1 MDYIMLDNDKWEDAG
16 KKYRLISLNRRPES
30 TGVELELEYNGEI
43 VRRVEAYH
51 NIEWLEEKE

>member
-1 MDYIMLDNDKWEDAG
+1 MDYIMLDNDKWEDVG

-43 VRRVEAYH
+43 IRKVEAYH